1 MNEGLL
7 NKIRNAPK
15 TPGVYLMKDRD
26 GGILYVGKSKD
37 LRSRVNA
44 YFSGTDSRC
53 MIPFLVS
60 RIHDID
66 FILTETEKESLIL
79 ENHLIKKY
87 RPKYNVDF
95 RDDKAYFNI
104 RIDSKDVYPRY
115 QLVRRTQKDGAYYFG
130 PYPSSAAAKET
141 LRFLQTVF
149 PLRACSDNELKRRTR
164 PCVEYQ
170 IKRCCAPCVGMID
183 GESYRKLVMDSIS
196 FLEGREKKLIRR
208 LKEKMDQ
215 AAEALN
221 FEEAA
226 ALRDRMSAVQ
236 ETIQKQVIASH
247 VSKDQD
253 IWGLH
258 EEGGRMQVCILH
270 VRGGKLLG
278 KRSFP
283 LDALPVPPEEMLS
296 SLIRQ
301 YYDEKPSVPPW
312 ILVPMNLED
321 HLAIEEW
328 LREKRGG
335 RVRIYVP
342 RRGSQFE
349 LLTMAVKNAAQA
361 LKADM
366 NAKHDLSENLAVLKE
381 AFRMAKIPARIECF
395 DISHMSGRHP
405 VASMVTFLDGKPW
418 KKGYRHFKIRT
429 VEGID
434 DYAMMYE
441 VLKRRY
447 LKDAPPPDLLVVDG
461 GRGQLGVALSV
472 LRDLG
477 VRQQDVVGIA
487 KERNEINPGGVSK
500 EEDRFYLPGRKDPV
514 YLTRKPRALGIM
526 QHIRDEAHRF
536 AVTFFR
542 RTKGKE
548 DFHSLLDDIPGI
560 GKKRK
565 KALLKAFGDLGR
577 IKSATVDDISSV
589 EGIGPKQGRIIYDF
603 MQSSQKV

>member
-1 MNEGLL
+1 
-7 NKIRNAPK
+7 
-15 TPGVYLMKDRD
+15 MKDRE
-26 GGILYVGKSKD
+26 GGVLYVGKSKD
-37 LRSRVNA
+37 LKSRINA
-44 YFSGTDSRC
+44 YFSGTDSRY

-79 ENHLIKKY
+79 ENHLIKRY
-87 RPKYNVDF
+87 RPRYNVDF

-104 RIDSKDVYPRY
+104 RIDSKAVFPRY
-115 QLVRRTQKDGAYYFG
+115 QLVRKPQKDGAYYFG

-141 LRFLQTVF
+141 LRFLQPVF
-149 PLRACSDNELKRRTR
+149 QLRTCSDNELKNRKR

-196 FLEGREKKLIRR
+196 FLEGREKKLIRQ

-215 AAEALN
+215 AADALN

-226 ALRDRMSAVQ
+226 TLRDRMAAVQ
-236 ETIQKQVIASH
+236 ETIQKQVIASD

-258 EEGGRMQVCILH
+258 EEGGRMQVCILN

-278 KRSFP
+278 KRSFS
-283 LDALPVPPEEMLS
+283 LDAVPVLAEEMLS

-301 YYDEKPSVPPW
+301 YYDEKPSVPTW

-321 HLAIEEW
+321 HRAIEEW

-335 RVRIYVP
+335 PVRIYVP

-349 LLTMAVKNAAQA
+349 LLTMAVKNAAQV

-366 NAKHDLSENLAVLKE
+366 NVKHDLSENLAVLKE
-381 AFRMAKIPARIECF
+381 AFRLEKLPVRMACF

-441 VLKRRY
+441 VIKRRY
-447 LKDAPPPDLLVVDG
+447 AKDEPPPDLLVVDG
-461 GRGQLGVALSV
+461 GRGQLGMALSV

-487 KERNEINPGGVSK
+487 KERNECNPGGVSK

-536 AVTFFR
+536 AITFFR

-548 DFHSLLDDIPGI
+548 DFHSLIDDIPGI
-560 GKKRK
+560 GPKRK
-565 KALLKAFGDLGR
+565 MALLRAFGDLGG
-577 IKSATVDDISSV
+577 IKSATVDAIAKV
-589 EGIGPKQGRIIYDF
+589 EGIGSKQARVIYD
-603 MQSSQKV
+603 SLRSNTAKV